1 MTQATTTRKESDRLA
16 SKGWLKSLLARPE
29 IGPIGVM
36 LLLFGMLG
44 YFSIPA
50 GEFSLNPFAGEGF
63 NALGI
68 RNNLRVIAQLGIIAL
83 GAGLLIIAG
92 EFDLSIGSMIGLIG
106 CLMTLSLMKWEFSI
120 ATTLLI
126 VLVVS
131 VGLGV
136 LHGVLITKAHLQPF
150 VVTLCGLLIYRGA
163 ARWITDDATG
173 GFGQDYNESLRL
185 LATGRPFSTSA
196 VLIVLGI
203 AAALYCIGRISKA
216 ATDHE
221 QTGGNTN
228 GKWIFGIVISVGV
241 ALSGT
246 SRFYNFS
253 EQTVL
258 NLANYTSVEIYN
270 KFDSEK
276 LDIKTLDESHPEKR
290 PSQFMPEISL
300 NYLGYLALPLA
311 IALAIFFLQVDRKT
325 AGLAILL
332 LVSGAAATY
341 FSSNQVQKLF
351 ANRQDIGMASILK
364 VTLSLGVFILGLD
377 RFLKGVYKA
386 LPERRGLLVITC
398 VLAMCWLVSQTPICR
413 VLVPAPMIFLTVI
426 AIAAAIFLNQ
436 TIYGRYLLALGNNE
450 TAARLSGIN
459 TDRMII
465 LAYVICAFCT
475 AISGILFALDG
486 NSIQPAGHGN
496 FYELYAIAAA
506 VLGGCSLRGGEG
518 SIAGVVIGAAVMR
531 VLYNSI
537 TLLKIPT
544 TLEFAIIGVVIMIGV
559 LADEAVKKLNHKKRQ
574 QEEVLRVSLVDE
586 TNPD

>member
-1 MTQATTTRKESDRLA
+1 MNKIMGILMLLVFACIATNILSGGNFVIPFNLQNLMVRTSMF
-16 SKGWLKSLLARPE
+16 GI
-29 IGPIGVM
+29 IGIGVA
-36 LLLFGMLG
+36 FVIITG
-44 YFSIPA
+44 
-50 GEFSLNPFAGEGF
+50 
-63 NALGI
+63 GI
-68 RNNLRVIAQLGIIAL
+68 
-83 GAGLLIIAG
+83 
-92 EFDLSIGSMIGLIG
+92 DLSIGSMIGLIG

-203 AAALYCIGRISKA
+203 AAAIYCIGRISKA

-276 LDIKTLDESHPEKR
+276 LDIKTVDESDPEKR

-377 RFLKGVYKA
+377 RFLKGVYRA
-386 LPERRGLLVITC
+386 LPERRGLLFITC

-413 VLVPAPMIFLTVI
+413 VLVPSPMIFLTVI

-518 SIAGVVIGAAVMR
+518 SITGVVIGAAVMR

-574 QEEVLRVSLVDE
+574 QEEALRVSLVDE
-586 TNPD
+586 TNSD